1 MKAPDTALDSEVFST
16 NFGWHAYINWKFG
29 LTLEVSAFEIFH
41 GSNSVVKLGEI
52 ECEANIIKLSL
63 VGLCLS

>member
-1 MKAPDTALDSEVFST
+1 MKRKERT
-16 NFGWHAYINWKFG
+16 GQG
-29 LTLEVSAFEIFH
+29 
-41 GSNSVVKLGEI
+41 NSPMKELAVKLGEI